1 MATHTTVDVDELRG
15 HIKNK
20 YAEVAS
26 SPGKEFHFHTGRVL
40 ADMLG
45 YPAELLDALP
55 EHVVGAFAGVGNPF
69 SVGTIE
75 PGYKVVDVGSGG
87 GFDCIVAAKQTGVTG
102 HVVGVDMTREML
114 DRADANARALGLDN
128 LEFRLGYAEA
138 LPVED
143 AWADVVTSNGVVNLA
158 PDKDIAFREV
168 FRVLRPG
175 GRLQIAD
182 VVTHKAVDEDAKAD
196 IDLWAA

>member
-1 MATHTTVDVDELRG
+1 MATRTTVDVDELRG

-26 SPGKEFHFHTGRVL
+26 TPDKEFHFHTGRAL

-55 EHVVGAFAGVGNPF
+55 EDVVAAFAGVGNPF

-75 PGYKVVDVGSGG
+75 PGDKILDVGSGG
-87 GFDCIVAAKQTGVTG
+87 GFDCIIAAKKTGEAG

-114 DRADANARALGLDN
+114 ERADANGKALGLDQ

-138 LPVED
+138 LPVD
-143 AWADVVTSNGVVNLA
+143 HGWADVVTSNGVINLA
-158 PDKDIAFREV
+158 PDKDIAFQEI
-168 FRVLRPG
+168 FRVTRPG

-182 VVTHKAVDEDAKAD
+182 VVTHMPVDEDARAD

>member
-1 MATHTTVDVDELRG
+1 MATRTTVDVNELRG

-26 SPGKEFHFHTGRVL
+26 SPDKEFHFHTGRGL

-45 YPAELLDALP
+45 YPSEFLDALP
-55 EHVVGAFAGVGNPF
+55 EDVVAAFAGVGNPF
-69 SVGTIE
+69 SVGAIE
-75 PGYKVVDVGSGG
+75 PGDKVVDVGSGG
-87 GFDCIVAAKQTGVTG
+87 GFDCIIAAKHAGVTG

-143 AWADVVTSNGVVNLA
+143 AWADVVTSNGVINLA

-168 FRVLRPG
+168 FRVMKPG

-182 VVTHKAVDEDAKAD
+182 VVTHKPVDDDAKAD